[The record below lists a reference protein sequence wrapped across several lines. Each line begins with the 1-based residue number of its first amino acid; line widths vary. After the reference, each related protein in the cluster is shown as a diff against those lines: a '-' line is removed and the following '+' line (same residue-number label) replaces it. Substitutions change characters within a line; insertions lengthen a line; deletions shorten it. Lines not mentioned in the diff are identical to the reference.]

1 MFQLNVFVE
10 TGTFMGDTVAAAVPV
25 FGEIH
30 TIELSP
36 ELAQK
41 AFGRFEGVGKVR
53 VHHGDSAD
61 RLLEILQQASGAP
74 LIWLDGHYSEGVTAR
89 GRGNTPVIEEL
100 KSIDRSGIANA
111 VILIDDLRL
120 FDLRAPLAGD
130 PASLGGY
137 PSVQELYRLVGTMK
151 QNYQLFVY
159 GDVALIL
166 PASTG
171 VQVSPLVMALTISR
185 MFDGSNL
192 PIEEVLA
199 AEGVIAATRGSE
211 RDALRQLTQSRSVRT
226 TEGYGLGL
234 HYRLWE
240 GLADLGEDA
249 AAAEQEFAA
258 VIKLGFAHWRA
269 RWYLA
274 QACAALGKTTEMRG
288 LLAEVLASNPG
299 FAPASVMLGNEQ
311 PATAAGGSD
320 LDKLA
325 AAGLWREGQPL
336 RLHLGCGEQRFEGY
350 INIDYP
356 SEQHNVM
363 QVRPDYQANIT
374 QLDFPP
380 QSVDEIRLH
389 HVFEHFNRVS
399 ALAMLIKWQQW
410 LKVGGKLHIETP
422 DLMGSAEVLVSKA
435 PWSMKMGAVRHLA
448 GDQAASWAYH
458 VDHWFPERYE
468 HTLKQLGFGR
478 VETQTTHW
486 PHPPHLCNVHAIGI
500 KTEVHNLD
508 QLLAAADGLLWE
520 STLAPVEK
528 PTYDVWTRQLRAA
541 LKNNTHGGPENIHVA
556 DVKIEPAMP
565 AAAPV
570 AAPARVASPAEARR
584 SPPPAAPAAAVLPLD
599 EIHDFNQ
606 RSRDRWVRA
615 KAATVPA
622 GSRVLDMGAGTCLYS
637 PLFAHCNYKTHDFM
651 QYEGAEKHGGTRAYG
666 RIDYVS
672 EILAI
677 PVPDHSFDVILCTE
691 VLEHVPEPI
700 KVLQEISRILRPGG
714 RAFITAPLGSGLHQ
728 LPFHFYGGYTPEW
741 YRRFSKEAGLEATE
755 ITPNGGFFKHLAQE
769 CARAADH
776 VAKNRQLHG
785 PDANE
790 LHKLLVE
797 NLPRLF
803 FAMDDKCFDERFT
816 VGYFVEAVKS
826 PINGGAKEILG
837 NQTVA
842 CAGETARPVV
852 VKLMGGM
859 GNQMFQYAA
868 GLALARR
875 TGARL
880 TLDLGFLLDRTPRP
894 DFVFRNY
901 DLDLFDL
908 AADCEVSKDARA
920 VAQGLPLFKEKHFNY
935 DPGFESLTGSH
946 QLDGYWQSPRYFEPI
961 ADEIRRTFTTFR
973 TRLTPA
979 QQAMAER
986 IRAGHA
992 VCVNVRRGDF
1002 VSTPQGRTCH
1012 GVCEADY
1019 FRHAAQVILR
1029 RVPDAHFFVFSDDV
1043 KWCRKANLLA
1053 GAPCTFVGH
1062 DYAGDRFGA
1071 YLQLMMSCRHFIV
1084 PNSTFGWWAAFLG
1097 TAPDKIVIAPEPW
1110 FNSTEL
1116 DTSDLLPKDWI
1127 RLCRNPGP
1135 VAANQ
1140 TAAPLVSVIVPC
1152 YKQAHYLAE
1161 AIGSVVAQTF
1171 SDWELIVVN
1180 DGSPDDTTR
1189 VTREIMACHP
1199 DRRIRL
1205 LEKVNGGLAEARNA
1219 GIREAR
1225 GKYILPLDADDR
1237 IHPALLAKTVQ
1248 VLDAHPEIGIAYTDM
1263 ARFGAV
1269 CDVFT
1274 WREYD
1279 FAQLPFRNQLNC
1291 CSLFRREA
1299 WTAAGGYN
1307 PNMKLGYEDWDF
1319 WVGCGEKGFFG
1330 QRIPEPLFL
1339 YRIKDASMYTKAVE
1353 HHRELHAQI
1362 VMNHPGLYNEA
1373 VRREAAGILA
1383 AVAARNADP
1392 AQGAANQRAETM
1404 KAPTG
1409 FAGGTD
1415 PIGELRA
1422 QARELVAQEKWAEA
1436 AEICADAVYVSRDDL
1451 EILHI
1456 FAHALANLDALED
1469 ALTIAGR
1476 LVALKPDET
1485 EYTGLVSALEGA
1497 IARSAVPDGGEGGTE
1512 AGLLQL
1518 SVGATRLGG

>member
-1 MFQLNVFVE
+1 MFHLSVFVE
-10 TGTFMGDTVAAAVPV
+10 TGTFMGDTVAAAVPI

-36 ELAQK
+36 ELAQR
-41 AFGRFEGVGKVR
+41 AAQRFEGIEKVR

-61 RLLEILQQASGAP
+61 RLLEILGQTSGAP

-89 GRGNTPVIEEL
+89 GRGNTPVIDEL
-100 KSIDRSGIANA
+100 RSIDRSGIANA

-120 FDLRAPLAGD
+120 FDVRAPLAGD
-130 PASLGGY
+130 PASLAGY
-137 PSVQELYRLVGTMK
+137 PSVQELYSLVGSMT
-151 QNYQLFVY
+151 QNYQMFVY

-166 PASTG
+166 PGSAG
-171 VQVSPLVMALTISR
+171 VQVSPLVMAMTISR
-185 MFDGSNL
+185 MADGSNL

-199 AEGVIAATRGSE
+199 AEEVIAATRGAE
-211 RDALRQLTQSRSVRT
+211 RDALRQLTQSRSVRG

-240 GLADLGEDA
+240 GLAVLGEDA
-249 AAAEQEFAA
+249 AAAEREFAA
-258 VIKLGFAHWRA
+258 VIKQGFPHWRA
-269 RWYLA
+269 KWYPA
-274 QACAALGKTTEMRG
+274 QACAALGKTSEMRDY
-288 LLAEVLASNPG
+288 LAGVLASNPS
-299 FAPASVMLGNEQ
+299 FAPALLMLGTPK
-311 PATAAGGSD
+311 PATSAGGSD

-325 AAGLWREGQPL
+325 ASGLWREGQAL

-356 SEQHNVM
+356 SDQHNVM

-468 HTLKQLGFGR
+468 HTLKQLGFNR
-478 VETQTTHW
+478 VETQTTRW
-486 PHPPHLCNVHAIGI
+486 PHPPHLCNVHAVGI
-500 KTEVHNLD
+500 KTEILNLD
-508 QLLAAADGLLWE
+508 QLLAAADALLWE

-541 LKNNTHGGPENIHVA
+541 LKNNLHSGPENIHVA
-556 DVKIEPAMP
+556 DVKIAPVIP
-565 AAAPV
+565 VAPV
-570 AAPARVASPAEARR
+570 AVPAPAPRAAKAAPT
-584 SPPPAAPAAAVLPLD
+584 APAAAVLPLA

-606 RSRDRWVRA
+606 RSRDRWVQA
-615 KAATVPA
+615 KAATIPA
-622 GSRVLDMGAGTCLYS
+622 GSRVLDIGAGTCLYR
-637 PLFAHCNYKTHDFM
+637 PLFAHCEYKTHDFM
-651 QYEGAEKHGGTRAYG
+651 QYEGAEKHGGTSAYG
-666 RIDYVS
+666 KIDYVS

-700 KVLQEISRILRPGG
+700 KVLKEISRILRPGG
-714 RAFITAPLGSGLHQ
+714 RALITAPLGSGLHQ

-769 CARAADH
+769 CVRAANH
-776 VAKNRQLHG
+776 VANNRELHG
-785 PDANE
+785 PDVNE

-797 NLPRLF
+797 SLPRLF

-816 VGYFVEAVKS
+816 VGYFVEVVKA
-826 PINGGAKEILG
+826 PINGGVKEALG
-837 NQTVA
+837 NRAVPRPAAIAQ
-842 CAGETARPVV
+842 PVV
-852 VKLMGGM
+852 VKLMGGL

-875 TGARL
+875 TGAKL
-880 TLDLGFLLDRTPRP
+880 TLDLSFLLDRTPRP

-908 AADCEVSKDARA
+908 AAECEVSKDARA
-920 VAQGLPLFKEKHFNY
+920 AVQGLPLFREKHFNY
-935 DPGFESLTGSH
+935 DPAFESLAGPH
-946 QLDGYWQSPRYFEPI
+946 QLDGYWQSPRYFEAI
-961 ADEIRRTFTTFR
+961 ADEIRRTFTAFR
-973 TRLTPA
+973 TRLTSA
-979 QQAMAER
+979 QEAMAKR
-986 IRAGHA
+986 IRGSQA

-1019 FRHAAQVILR
+1019 FRHAAQVIMR
-1029 RVPDAHFFVFSDDV
+1029 RVPAAHFFIFSDDV
-1043 KWCRKANLLA
+1043 KWCQQANLLD

-1110 FNSTEL
+1110 FSSLTL
-1116 DTSDLLPKDWI
+1116 DSSDLLPKDWI

-1135 VAANQ
+1135 AVPD
-1140 TAAPLVSVIVPC
+1140 TDSTPTVSVVVPC

-1161 AIGSVVAQTF
+1161 AIASVVAQTF

-1180 DGSPDDTTR
+1180 DGSPDETSR
-1189 VTREIMACHP
+1189 VAREIIACHP
-1199 DRRIRL
+1199 ERRIRL
-1205 LEKVNGGLAEARNA
+1205 VEKANGGLADARNA
-1219 GIREAR
+1219 GIKEAR

-1237 IHPALLAKTVQ
+1237 IHPEMLAKTVQ
-1248 VLDAHPEIGIAYTDM
+1248 MLDTQPEIGIAYTDM

-1279 FAQLPFRNQLNC
+1279 LAQLPFRNQLNC

-1319 WVGCGEKGFFG
+1319 WVGCGEKGFVG
-1330 QRIPEPLFL
+1330 KHLPEPLFL
-1339 YRIKDASMYTKAVE
+1339 YRIKEASMYTKAVE

-1362 VMNHPGLYNEA
+1362 VMNHPGLYAES
-1373 VRREAAGILA
+1373 VRREAERILA
-1383 AVAARNADP
+1383 AVAARNA
-1392 AQGAANQRAETM
+1392 ET
-1404 KAPTG
+1404 APTAAKPRASETKASTG
-1409 FAGGTD
+1409 LDGAVD
-1415 PIGELRA
+1415 PIAKFRA
-1422 QARELVAQEKWAEA
+1422 QAREFVAQENWLEA
-1436 AEICADAVYVSRDDL
+1436 AETCANAVYVSRDDL

-1456 FAHALANLDALED
+1456 FAHALANLDARED
-1469 ALTIAGR
+1469 ALTIARR
-1476 LVALKPDET
+1476 LVALKPDESD
-1485 EYTGLVSALEGA
+1485 YTDLMSALEGA
-1497 IARSAVPDGGEGGTE
+1497 DAGPLQSAVTT
-1512 AGLLQL
+1512 A
-1518 SVGATRLGG
+1518 RLG